1 MSLRKGKSLRLL
13 ETRVSRRSTCCMV
26 LEDGWYISWRGG
38 EYDGDGGDVGGGGGG
53 RGADGGGR
61 VDGGG
66 GGGDSGEYVG
76 GGKAAV

>member
-1 MSLRKGKSLRLL
+1 MKCQLNRKEKSLRLL
-13 ETRVSRRSTCCMV
+13 EMRVSRRSTCCTV
-26 LEDGWYISWRGG
+26 LEDGWYVSWRGD
-38 EYDGDGGDVGGGGGG
+38 EYDGDAGDVGGGG
-53 RGADGGGR
+53 GGGR

>member
-13 ETRVSRRSTCCMV
+13 EMRVLRRSTCCTV
-26 LEDGWYISWRGG
+26 LEDGWYVSWRGG
-38 EYDGDGGDVGGGGGG
+38 EYDGDGGDVGGGDGD
-53 RGADGGGR
+53 GADGGGR

-76 GGKAAV
+76 GGKSAV

>member
-1 MSLRKGKSLRLL
+1 MKCQLNRKGKSLRFL
-13 ETRVSRRSTCCMV
+13 ETRVLQRSTCCTV
-26 LEDGWYISWRGG
+26 LEDGWYVSWRGA
-38 EYDGDGGDVGGGGGG
+38 EYDGGDVGGGG

>member
-1 MSLRKGKSLRLL
+1 M
-13 ETRVSRRSTCCMV
+13 RVSRRSTCCTV
-26 LEDGWYISWRGG
+26 LEDGWYVSWRGA
-38 EYDGDGGDVGGGGGG
+38 EYDGDGGDVGGGG